1 MGRAAPATRAH
12 EPPPHLRRLVLE
24 GCVVVLFFSFN
35 LGRVYESPQRYAQ
48 AKKTIKNQN
57 AKKTPHRVSRL
68 TMINQCQQIRDN
80 PRKEKH
86 TATELH
92 RGGLAQGL
100 AQQRV
105 RKD

>member
-12 EPPPHLRRLVLE
+12 EPPPPISD
-24 GCVVVLFFSFN
+24 GSSWKVVLLCCFFRSIS
-35 LGRVYESPQRYAQ
+35 VECTSPL
-48 AKKTIKNQN
+48 KTVRSTSSKNTINFCKN
-57 AKKTPHRVSRL
+57 AKSKKLHTDSRRVMR
-68 TMINQCQQIRDN
+68 CRD